1 MPYLRRQVVPV
12 VVALCV
18 SLLLAL
24 LVANVI
30 VDFRLTRETS
40 DIYAY
45 VRNYD
50 RYERLYFGRS
60 LSELEFL
67 LYEVHFHYWF
77 QELSDFIGDPIDV
90 LRGITFLSCFTFAFA
105 SMYRDSWR
113 LAPVLLI
120 LSHPR
125 FLDFVSSQQRLSFAL
140 TVCVLAIL
148 LCGYFFARAVLFLVA
163 ASFHTYVAVLLS
175 ATVLL
180 ILSHPRFLDFVSSQQ
195 RLSFALTVCVLAI
208 LLCGYFFARAVLFLV
223 AASFHT
229 YVAVLLSA
237 TVLYTIGVWREW
249 RYRYV
254 LLLGVGLVAVAVVL
268 APLILGILGDRRADS
283 EGGATGMLYTAM
295 WLGTYAVFGFLY
307 KKRLNSIFG
316 FLFMFSALS
325 ALAAFAVD
333 AYSERYISL
342 SIVFMALSGVVRD
355 LRRDGV
361 FFCVYTV
368 NVGVSY
374 AYWLR

>member
-113 LAPVLLI
+113 LAP
-120 LSHPR
+120 
-125 FLDFVSSQQRLSFAL
+125 
-140 TVCVLAIL
+140 
-148 LCGYFFARAVLFLVA
+148 
-163 ASFHTYVAVLLS
+163 
-175 ATVLL
+175 VLL